1 MREEDII
8 RRKFGSKEPFTVP
21 ENYFADFAERLM
33 NELPEKNAPVVHTPI
48 AKVRHLRYWLATA
61 AVVCSVAVTGAWIY
75 LKQAAASKTPVASVA
90 VEREINVSS
99 ETESLYMEDMLDYAL
114 VDNSEIAMYLTGSN

>member
-8 RRKFGSKEPFTVP
+8 RKKFGKKEPFTVP

-33 NELPEKNAPVVHTPI
+33 NELPEKNAPVVNKPA

-61 AVVCSVAVTGAWIY
+61 AVLCSVAVTGAWVY
-75 LKQAAASKTPVASVA
+75 LRQASASKTPVASVS
-90 VEREINVSS
+90 VEHDLNVAP
-99 ETESLYMEDMLDYAL
+99 ETESVYMEDMLDYAL
-114 VDNSEIAMYLTGSN
+114 VDNSEIAMYLTGTN